1 MKNIPHPGTDFP
13 RIALP
18 TIAGGS
24 VTLGQPSSDQSQLI
38 VVYRGLHCPIC
49 KKYLGQLNGM
59 KSDFEAMC
67 VQILAV
73 STDPK
78 DKAEKFAAEVHL
90 DIPVAYDLAIDQA
103 RELGLF
109 ISTPLSD
116 QETDAPFAEP
126 GVFFVRPDGSL
137 HFSDVASAPFCRP
150 DLEMIRKGVGYIS
163 EKGYPPRGTG

>member
-1 MKNIPHPGTDFP
+1 MKNTPHPGTDFP
-13 RIALP
+13 RVALP

-24 VTLGQPSSDQSQLI
+24 VTLGQPSSGQSQLI

-49 KKYLGQLNGM
+49 KKYLGQLNNM
-59 KSDFEAMC
+59 RADFEAMA
-67 VQILAV
+67 VEIVAV

-78 DKAEKFAAEVHL
+78 GKAEQFSEEAHL
-90 DIPVAYDLAIDQA
+90 DLTVAYDLSIEQA

-109 ISTPLSD
+109 ISTPLSA

-150 DLEMIRKGVGYIS
+150 DLEMIKKGVGYIS

>member
-24 VTLGQPSSDQSQLI
+24 VMLGQPTSDRSQLI

-49 KKYLGQLNGM
+49 KKYLCQLNGM
-59 KSDFEAMC
+59 KSDFEAMG
-67 VQILAV
+67 VEVVAL

-78 DKAEKFAAEVHL
+78 DKAEKFAEEAHL
-90 DIPVAYDLAIDQA
+90 DITVAYGLSIGQA

-126 GVFFVRPDGSL
+126 GVFFVRSDGSL

-150 DLEMIRKGVGYIS
+150 DLDMIRRGVSYIS
-163 EKGYPPRGTG
+163 EKGYPPRGTD

>member
-1 MKNIPHPGTDFP
+1 MKNTPHPGADFP
-13 RIALP
+13 HIALP
-18 TIAGGS
+18 TIAGES

-59 KSDFEAMC
+59 KADFEAMG
-67 VQILAV
+67 VEIVAV
-73 STDPK
+73 STDPE
-78 DKAEKFAAEVHL
+78 DKAGKFAAEVHL
-90 DIPVAYDLAIDQA
+90 DITVAYDLSIEQA
-103 RELGLF
+103 RKLGLF

-126 GVFFVRPDGSL
+126 GVFFVRSDGSL

-150 DLEMIRKGVGYIS
+150 DLEMIKKGVGYIS